1 MNETECL
8 HRFNQKNPAKVGLGI
23 LEGLFVQISQKG
35 TSFESLGFLL
45 TQHSTTPQR
54 MLEAMNLV
62 LFEDALMHL
71 PGDPKS
77 FLFCRV
83 GGRTRIMDLLGSFV
97 RLKCGI
103 RDHKGMRSQ
112 ILIQD
117 AHQPHHPAE
126 AWQRR
131 VPQKGPPWLHSDSRC
146 WLLCLQI
153 EIS

>member
-1 MNETECL
+1 MTLNACTGSIRRIQRRSDLECWKGFSFKS
-8 HRFNQKNPAKVGLGI
+8 HRKAQVLRAEKRI
-23 LEGLFVQISQKG
+23 FVD
-35 TSFESLGFLL
+35 TRFYN
-45 TQHSTTPQR
+45 ST
-54 MLEAMNLV
+54 A
-62 LFEDALMHL
+62 H
-71 PGDPKS
+71 
-77 FLFCRV
+77 V
-83 GGRTRIMDLLGSFV
+83 GGHEFGSLRRCLDAPAGGSQEFFVSQSWWRTRVMDLLGSFV
-97 RLKCGI
+97 TLKRGI

-117 AHQPHHPAE
+117 AHQPQHPAE